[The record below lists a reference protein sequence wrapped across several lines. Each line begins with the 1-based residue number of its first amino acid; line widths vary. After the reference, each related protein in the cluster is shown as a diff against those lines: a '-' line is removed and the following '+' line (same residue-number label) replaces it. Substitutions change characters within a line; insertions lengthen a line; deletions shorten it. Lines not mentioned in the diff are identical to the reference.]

1 MHCSPKKGTDGL
13 TDTDRARD
21 GNAINEASIS
31 GQKSDRRKKG
41 GKKGGKEGRETGTAE
56 WGGKE
61 RESHVTVNV
70 CLSGQRARATEPEHS
85 GGRDG

>member
-13 TDTDRARD
+13 TDTDGARD

-41 GKKGGKEGRETGTAE
+41 RKEGWKTGMGEGEKPRDRRSQPVSQSEHATGTGNNICVSVSVLNA
-56 WGGKE
+56 G
-61 RESHVTVNV
+61 
-70 CLSGQRARATEPEHS
+70 
-85 GGRDG
+85 